1 MRTAVT
7 VGLDSVTLE
16 LGHVYQNQQKDD
28 YNTEPWQV
36 YQSDDWYWQTK
47 WSWPWSESQRH
58 WNMNKSKTKLDIG
71 NGLDTKQFTWELG
84 AMELLQKSCSCTLSG
99 PQFLRF
105 RSHLFNGFIW
115 VTNGQCSSP
124 QNVIKISTLFSFG
137 QYSHGHGLTE
147 MACIDRV

>member
-28 YNTEPWQV
+28 YDTEPWQV

-58 WNMNKSKTKLDIG
+58 
-71 NGLDTKQFTWELG
+71 
-84 AMELLQKSCSCTLSG
+84 
-99 PQFLRF
+99 
-105 RSHLFNGFIW
+105 
-115 VTNGQCSSP
+115 
-124 QNVIKISTLFSFG
+124 
-137 QYSHGHGLTE
+137 
-147 MACIDRV
+147 